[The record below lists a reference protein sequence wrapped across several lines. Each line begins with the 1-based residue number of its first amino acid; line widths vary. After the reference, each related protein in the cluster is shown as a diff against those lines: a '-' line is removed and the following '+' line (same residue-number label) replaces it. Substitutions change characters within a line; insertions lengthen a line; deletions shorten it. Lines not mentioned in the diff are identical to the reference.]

1 MSDSR
6 SNQRWLVNIIS
17 FILFSVLAITGLTN
31 WLILPRGPGS
41 GGGFLILLRHFFR
54 DVHEWIALIFIVTV
68 AVHLVLHWRYIKSN
82 LKRTGIIS

>member
-1 MSDSR
+1 MSGNR
-6 SNQRWLVNIIS
+6 SNQLWLVNIIA
-17 FILFSVLAITGLTN
+17 FILFSVLGITGLIN

-41 GGGFLILLRHFFR
+41 GGFLISVRHFLR
-54 DVHEWIALIFIVTV
+54 YVHEWIALIFIVTV